1 MDSLIAQLIK
11 NLPGCRKPQFTF
23 WARKICWRRD
33 RLLTPVFLGFPCGSA
48 GKESTCNVGDLGSI
62 LGLGRSP
69 GEKKGYSLQ
78 YSGLE
83 NSMGCV
89 AHGFAKS
96 GTWLSDLQVY
106 ALSCFNDFL
115 IHPLYPWRLPMAQWQ
130 RILLLLQGPQET
142 WIISLSLEA
151 PLEEEMAAHSN
162 ILTRI
167 ISTTE

>member
-1 MDSLIAQLIK
+1 MDH
-11 NLPGCRKPQFTF
+11 GGEF
-23 WARKICWRRD
+23 WQNMVHWRRD
-33 RLLTPVFLGFPCGSA
+33 RLLTPVFLGFPCGSS

-62 LGLGRSP
+62 PGLGRSP

-96 GTWLSDLQVY
+96 GTWLSDHQVY

-115 IHPLYPWRLPMAQWQ
+115 IHPLCPRWLPMAQWQ
-130 RILLLLQGPQET
+130 RILLLLQEPQET
-142 WIISLSLEA
+142 WVTSLSLEA
-151 PLEEEMAAHSN
+151 PLEEEMATHSN

-167 ISTTE
+167 ISRTE